1 MAFSSVT
8 RESHLLRFDRAYAEW
23 NSCKEDTVW
32 KKPSG
37 TFIQLFYI
45 CIIYLIKE
53 FCDVCVCR
61 LTDIMTLER
70 SFRPFFQLYWTPAL
84 IWILYSLSLDSL
96 QDLQRLIEAFYSKIL
111 KNCIQNTAKPYLVHY
126 TTQRYLK
133 LYLDRHVNSQHHW
146 QLAGW
151 SRQVIPPALELFLAN
166 GTHPKTSQYLKAITG
181 EPSCNWPQRNNLTSC
196 SVDVSWH
203 KLLEF
208 NQSIFIVFFLAFS
221 RNTN

>member
-1 MAFSSVT
+1 MSASADWYNDSEKIFQTFLSAILNAGINLNIVQFVSRFFARFTKTNWSV
-8 RESHLLRFDRAYAEW
+8 L
-23 NSCKEDTVW
+23 V
-32 KKPSG
+32 
-37 TFIQLFYI
+37 
-45 CIIYLIKE
+45 
-53 FCDVCVCR
+53 
-61 LTDIMTLER
+61 
-70 SFRPFFQLYWTPAL
+70 
-84 IWILYSLSLDSL
+84 
-96 QDLQRLIEAFYSKIL
+96 L

-151 SRQVIPPALELFLAN
+151 SRQVIPPALEWCLAN

-208 NQSIFIVFFLAFS
+208 NQSILIVFFLAFS